1 MQPGYLYYLDLF
13 IDLQL
18 SSLLKL
24 PTLLVNLSFV
34 TNNTNHF
41 RRWLNLK
48 VLRFAFTEKV
58 VFKVINT
65 RNNHMNSRGV
75 HLSWQGTKH
84 LANCR
89 VLITAVPLAKMELSF
104 FFILQHRKVIKSRN
118 GTFVIIESL
127 TLFVRFAWWQAIVRD
142 MYLFLRSIYTECVL
156 HYIWNAWMCLRMF
169 FIAFPTVWEMN
180 RLIILFL

>member
-1 MQPGYLYYLDLF
+1 MRAVYAAWLF
-13 IDLQL
+13 VMFRPVYRLQL
-18 SSLLKL
+18 SSFLKL

-41 RRWLNLK
+41 RRWLKLQ

-89 VLITAVPLAKMELSF
+89 VLITPVPRAKMEISCF
-104 FFILQHRKVIKSRN
+104 FYSATPQSHKIKEWH
-118 GTFVIIESL
+118 VCIIIESL
-127 TLFVRFAWWQAIVRD
+127 TLFVRFAWWQAIARD
-142 MYLFLRSIYTECVL
+142 MYLSSYGQHTRSVFCIIFGTPECV
-156 HYIWNAWMCLRMF
+156 
-169 FIAFPTVWEMN
+169 
-180 RLIILFL
+180 

>member
-1 MQPGYLYYLDLF
+1 MMRNMDKAFYNEIPPRCWFCVFVETSSFFLVVVLKPIRRRNLSKCVPHMQPGYLSCLNML

-18 SSLLKL
+18 SSFLKL

-41 RRWLNLK
+41 RRWLKLQ

-89 VLITAVPLAKMELSF
+89 VLITPVPRAKMEISC
-104 FFILQHRKVIKSRN
+104 FFILQHRIVIKLRN
-118 GTFVIIESL
+118 GTFVTCEK
-127 TLFVRFAWWQAIVRD
+127 
-142 MYLFLRSIYTECVL
+142 
-156 HYIWNAWMCLRMF
+156 
-169 FIAFPTVWEMN
+169 
-180 RLIILFL
+180 

>member
-1 MQPGYLYYLDLF
+1 MRAVYAAWLF
-13 IDLQL
+13 VMFRPVYRLQL
-18 SSLLKL
+18 SSFLKL

-41 RRWLNLK
+41 RRWLNLQ

-89 VLITAVPLAKMELSF
+89 VLITPIPRAKMEISC
-104 FFILQHRKVIKSRN
+104 FFILQHRIVIKSRN

-127 TLFVRFAWWQAIVRD
+127 TLFVRFAWWQAIARD
-142 MYLFLRSIYTECVL
+142 MYLSSYGQHTRSVFCIIFGTPECV
-156 HYIWNAWMCLRMF
+156 
-169 FIAFPTVWEMN
+169 
-180 RLIILFL
+180 